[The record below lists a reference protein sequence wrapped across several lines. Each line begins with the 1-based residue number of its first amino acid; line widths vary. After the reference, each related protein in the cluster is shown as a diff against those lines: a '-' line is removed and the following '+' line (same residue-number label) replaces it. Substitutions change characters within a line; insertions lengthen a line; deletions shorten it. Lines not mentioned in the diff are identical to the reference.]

1 MARCFLDDAVT
12 MVTIVTMV
20 MMMIG
25 LAREWGG
32 VVGIGSDGDG
42 SEFHLAMM
50 RAREGRGWWE
60 GVAWG
65 VRVIARDARVWVVVV
80 GDGED
85 VGARRRRVRHVPT
98 SDG

>member
-1 MARCFLDDAVT
+1 MTRCLLMARCFLDDAVT

-42 SEFHLAMM
+42 SEFHLADAGARGSRLVGKCRVGHASD
-50 RAREGRGWWE
+50 RARCACPGGGRG
-60 GVAWG
+60 
-65 VRVIARDARVWVVVV
+65 R
-80 GDGED
+80 
-85 VGARRRRVRHVPT
+85 
-98 SDG
+98 

>member
-1 MARCFLDDAVT
+1 M
-12 MVTIVTMV
+12 
-20 MMMIG
+20 
-25 LAREWGG
+25 
-32 VVGIGSDGDG
+32 GIGSDGDG

-60 GVAWG
+60 SVAWG
-65 VRVIARDARVWVVVV
+65 MRVIARDVRVRVVVV

-85 VGARRRRVRHVPT
+85 VGARRRRVRRVST